1 MAFCNFNA
9 ELYTLQDAEYI
20 RKTGYFRDS
29 ICLGSIIW
37 DSNQARYRE
46 LLKNIEQ

>member
-20 RKTGYFRDS
+20 IRKTGYFRD
-29 ICLGSIIW
+29 LVFV
-37 DSNQARYRE
+37 
-46 LLKNIEQ
+46 